1 MEERR
6 NEETMR
12 TEGTIHAKNEETG
25 RTKNEIKNL
34 RRIEAPG

>member
-12 TEGTIHAKNEETG
+12 TEGTIHARNEETG
-25 RTKNEIKNL
+25 RTEQKFKIP

>member
-1 MEERR
+1 MEDRR

-12 TEGTIHAKNEETG
+12 TEGTIHARNEETG
-25 RTKNEIKNL
+25 RTGQKFKIL

>member
-12 TEGTIHAKNEETG
+12 TEGTIHARNEG
-25 RTKNEIKNL
+25 RPKGKIS
-34 RRIEAPG
+34 